1 MRERPQDAEIGE
13 PCGRSH
19 VVMPVRLLEPVIMV
33 SIITLGSRA
42 RIACGSRVVKC
53 TSPPGTSS
61 TVSSPP
67 VTSSLPLSAC
77 TNTGIAAVCSLSSWP
92 LSKVK
97 STTFAPS
104 TLITVW
110 ETVASSWICT
120 IGSNWSMKLIV
131 LLGVSCCAMPAPLF
145 RRFRYCLLY
154 RLGVRDGLCSREYW

>member
-1 MRERPQDAEIGE
+1 MHERPQDAEIGE

-19 VVMPVRLLEPVIMV
+19 AVMPVRLLEPVIMV

-67 VTSSLPLSAC
+67 VTSSLPLSTC
-77 TNTGIAAVCSLSSWP
+77 TNTGIAAVCSLSAWP

-104 TLITVW
+104 TLITVR

-131 LLGVSCCAMPAPLF
+131 LLGFPAVPC
-145 RRFRYCLLY
+145 RLLC
-154 RLGVRDGLCSREYW
+154 LGVFDTACCTGSGCGMAFCSREYW

>member
-1 MRERPQDAEIGE
+1 MHERPQDAEIGE
-13 PCGRSH
+13 PCGHSH
-19 VVMPVRLLEPVIMV
+19 VVMPVQLLEPVIMV

-61 TVSSPP
+61 AVSSPL
-67 VTSSLPLSAC
+67 VTSSLPLSTC

-92 LSKVK
+92 LPKVK
-97 STTFAPS
+97 KHYVRVFDAHHRAGDGG
-104 TLITVW
+104 LLLDLHHRLQLVD
-110 ETVASSWICT
+110 EAHRVA
-120 IGSNWSMKLIV
+120 
-131 LLGVSCCAMPAPLF
+131 GVSCCAMPAPLF